1 MASLPQAGVRRGRF
15 ITLEGIDGA
24 GKSTHL
30 GFIRDWLRAHDIDAV
45 FTREPGGTPL
55 GEKIRE
61 LFLAADTRVSLEA
74 ETLLAFA
81 ARQQHI
87 AEVIEPAL
95 AAGRYLVSDRFTDST
110 YAFQGGGRG
119 VDPARIAAL
128 EAWVQRGLQ
137 PDLTLL
143 FDLPLEVA
151 AGRMAG
157 SRTLDR
163 FEQEA
168 ADFHQRVRAAY
179 LERAAGHPRFVV
191 LDASRSIAEIQVDIA
206 AQLQRLLERA

>member
-1 MASLPQAGVRRGRF
+1 MPTEQPARRGRF

-30 GFIRDWLRAHDIDAV
+30 TFIRDWLASRGVDAV

-55 GEKIRE
+55 GEDIRK
-61 LFLAADTRVSLEA
+61 LLLAVDSQVSLNAEA
-74 ETLLAFA
+74 LLAFA

-87 AEVIEPAL
+87 DGVIAPAL

-119 VDPARIAAL
+119 IPFERIRVL
-128 EAWVQRGLQ
+128 EDWVQQGLQ

-143 FDLPLEVA
+143 FDLPLDVA
-151 AGRMAG
+151 AQRM
-157 SRTLDR
+157 SCTRTLDR

-168 ADFHQRVRAAY
+168 ADFHQRVREAY
-179 LERAAGHPRFVV
+179 LARAAAEPHRFAM
-191 LDASRSIAEIQVDIA
+191 LDSSRGIAEIQADIA
-206 AQLQRLLERA
+206 IHLQNLLERG

>member
-1 MASLPQAGVRRGRF
+1 MPIEQSARRGRF

-30 GFIRDWLRAHDIDAV
+30 GFIRDWLAGRDIDAT
-45 FTREPGGTPL
+45 FSREPGGTPL
-55 GEKIRE
+55 SEKIRE
-61 LFLAADTRVSLEA
+61 LLLAPETVVSLDAEA
-74 ETLLAFA
+74 LLAFA

-95 AAGRYLVSDRFTDST
+95 AAGRWLVSDRFTDST

-119 VDPARIAAL
+119 IPFERIRVL
-128 EAWVQRGLQ
+128 EDWVQRGLQ

-151 AGRMAG
+151 AQRMSG
-157 SRTLDR
+157 TRQLDR

-168 ADFHQRVRAAY
+168 AGFHQRVRDAY
-179 LERAAGHPRFVV
+179 LARAAAEPGRFAV
-191 LDASRSIAEIQVDIA
+191 LDSSRGIAEIQADIA
-206 AQLQRLLERA
+206 LHLQRLLERG

>member
-1 MASLPQAGVRRGRF
+1 MSSQQQAPRGRF

-30 GFIRDWLRAHDIDAV
+30 AFIRDWLAGHAIDAV

-61 LFLAADTRVSLEA
+61 LLLAPETRVSLDAEA
-74 ETLLAFA
+74 LLAFA
-81 ARQQHI
+81 SRQQHI
-87 AEVIEPAL
+87 ADVIEPAL
-95 AAGRYLVSDRFTDST
+95 RAGRWLVSDRFTDST

-119 VDPARIAAL
+119 VSFDRIGVL
-128 EAWVQRGLQ
+128 EDWVQRGLQ

-157 SRTLDR
+157 TRQLDR

-168 ADFHQRVRAAY
+168 ADFHQRVREAY
-179 LERAAGHPRFVV
+179 LRRAEREPQRFAV
-191 LDASRSIAEIQVDIA
+191 LDSSRGIAEIQADIA
-206 AQLQRLLERA
+206 GHLQNLLERG

>member
-1 MASLPQAGVRRGRF
+1 MPIEQSARRGRF

-30 GFIRDWLRAHDIDAV
+30 GFIRDWLAGRDIDAA
-45 FTREPGGTPL
+45 FSREPGGTPL
-55 GEKIRE
+55 SEKIRE
-61 LFLAADTRVSLEA
+61 LLLAPETVVSLDAEA
-74 ETLLAFA
+74 LLAFA

-95 AAGRYLVSDRFTDST
+95 AAGRWLVSDRFTDST

-119 VDPARIAAL
+119 IPFERIRVL
-128 EAWVQRGLQ
+128 EDWVQRGLQ

-151 AGRMAG
+151 AQRMSG
-157 SRTLDR
+157 TRQLDR

-168 ADFHQRVRAAY
+168 AGFHQRVRDAY
-179 LERAAGHPRFVV
+179 LARAAAEPGRFAV
-191 LDASRSIAEIQVDIA
+191 LDSSRGIAEIQADIA
-206 AQLQRLLERA
+206 LHLQRLLERG

>member
-1 MASLPQAGVRRGRF
+1 MSSAQQVRPGRF

-30 GFIRDWLRAHDIDAV
+30 TFIADWLKRHDVDAV

-55 GEKIRE
+55 GEQIRE
-61 LFLAADTRVSLEA
+61 LLLAPATVASLDA

-87 AEVIEPAL
+87 ADVIAPAL
-95 AAGRYLVSDRFTDST
+95 AAGRWLVSDRFTDST

-119 VDPARIAAL
+119 VPYERIRAL
-128 EAWVQRGLQ
+128 EDWVQRGLQ

-143 FDLPLEVA
+143 FDLPTEVA

-157 SRTLDR
+157 TRVPDR

-168 ADFHQRVRAAY
+168 ADFHRRVRAAY
-179 LERAAGHPRFVV
+179 LRRAEEASQRIVV
-191 LDASRSIAEIQVDIA
+191 LDAGRSIDDIQADIA
-206 AQLQRLLERA
+206 VHLGKLLERG

>member
-1 MASLPQAGVRRGRF
+1 MSSAQQVRRGRF

-30 GFIRDWLRAHDIDAV
+30 SFIRDWLARHDVDAV

-61 LFLAADTRVSLEA
+61 LLLAPDTRVSLDAEA
-74 ETLLAFA
+74 LLAFA
-81 ARQQHI
+81 GRQQHI
-87 AEVIEPAL
+87 AEVIAPAL
-95 AAGRYLVSDRFTDST
+95 DAGRWLVSDRFTDST

-119 VDPARIAAL
+119 VPFERIRAL
-128 EAWVQRGLQ
+128 EEWVQRGLQ

-143 FDLPLEVA
+143 FDLPLDVA
-151 AGRMAG
+151 AQRMSG
-157 SRTLDR
+157 TRVLDR

-168 ADFHQRVRAAY
+168 ADFHQRVRDAY
-179 LERAAGHPRFVV
+179 LRRAAAEPGRFAV
-191 LDASRSIAEIQVDIA
+191 LDSSRSIETIQADIA
-206 AQLQRLLERA
+206 NHLQTLWERG